1 MKHKRPPIPVIIIV
15 ILAILV
21 GAYFGIRA
29 LLDKGNG
36 ALTASGTIEAVDITI
51 SPELGGKVV
60 EVNVDEGDA
69 VSTGDVLFRLDD
81 ATYQA
86 QRAVAVASLNLATA
100 ASSTADAA
108 QATAQ
113 ANFFPVLDAA
123 RAESAATRTSDWRGV
138 NPAGYT
144 LPGGYF
150 SQLDQMAAAQAEVDN
165 AQVARDL
172 TQDSLRTLL
181 VESASAEFTTAETRL
196 LNARAALIVAQDV
209 LTRASLSNNTD
220 LQNTAQIAYDD
231 AKTELEDAQS
241 TYDSLKNTEADKS
254 IIIVRA
260 DLAVAQERYEA
271 AQDRLLTL
279 QTGKNSPKV
288 AVVRAALQQAI
299 FAADQAYLAVV
310 QAEASLALIDVQI
323 GKLTVTAPAD
333 GVILTR
339 NIEPGEVIAPSAAV
353 MTLGRLDSLTITV
366 YIPEDRY
373 GELSL
378 GQSATVSVDSFPG
391 ETFTASVIHIAD
403 QAEFTPRNVQTV
415 EGRKSTVFA
424 IKLLVQEPDGKLK
437 PGMPADVTF
446 DDKGKGK

>member
-1 MKHKRPPIPVIIIV
+1 MKHKRPPIPVIVIV

-69 VSTGDVLFRLDD
+69 VSTSDVLFRLDD

-123 RAESAATRTSDWRGV
+123 RAESAATRTPDWRGV

-220 LQNTAQIAYDD
+220 LQNTAQTAYDD

-241 TYDSLKNTEADKS
+241 TYDSLKNTEAAKS

-279 QTGKNSPKV
+279 QTGENSPKV

-299 FAADQAYLAVV
+299 FAADQAYLAVA

-339 NIEPGEVIAPSAAV
+339 NIEPGEVIASSAAV

-424 IKLLVQEPDGKLK
+424 IKLQVQEPDGKLK

>member
-424 IKLLVQEPDGKLK
+424 IKLQVQEPDGKLK

>member
-15 ILAILV
+15 ILVILV

-113 ANFFPVLDAA
+113 ANFFPVLNAA

>member
-15 ILAILV
+15 ILVILV

>member
-1 MKHKRPPIPVIIIV
+1 MKHKRPPIPVIVIV

-123 RAESAATRTSDWRGV
+123 RAESAATRTPDWRGI

-220 LQNTAQIAYDD
+220 LQNTAQTAYDD

-241 TYDSLKNTEADKS
+241 TYDSLKNTEAAKS

-279 QTGKNSPKV
+279 QTGENSPKV

-299 FAADQAYLAVV
+299 FAADQAYLAVA

-339 NIEPGEVIAPSAAV
+339 NIEPGEVIASSVAV

-424 IKLLVQEPDGKLK
+424 IKLQVQEPDGKLK